1 MSRLWLRSEVF
12 DGVLP
17 LRSSGVPL
25 SPARAM
31 GPGGGA
37 PSPLFVLLKALREAN
52 PDTVRW
58 VWVRAG
64 LGLVGLASV
73 SMLVLLLF
81 GLWAGVGLLWF
92 DYGLVRFG

>member
-25 SPARAM
+25 SPARPM

-58 VWVRAG
+58 VEGGGQLCWV
-64 LGLVGLASV
+64 VC
-73 SMLVLLLF
+73 
-81 GLWAGVGLLWF
+81 WF
-92 DYGLVRFG
+92 DFWFGMVHGSV

>member
-17 LRSSGVPL
+17 LRSSGIPL

-31 GPGGGA
+31 GAGAGA

-52 PDTVRW
+52 PDTVRCVGVSLGLLVLFCIFLFVFGSVWFGW
-58 VWVRAG
+58 VWQA
-64 LGLVGLASV
+64 
-73 SMLVLLLF
+73 
-81 GLWAGVGLLWF
+81 
-92 DYGLVRFG
+92 